1 MIGSKIRVL
10 YFVDRFLQGG
20 IQTLLW
26 NIATSIDRDS
36 FEIEFLCLDDGKTYP
51 MEQDLA
57 DMGFKVTKLDGIWLD
72 SPVSFLRYRKAL
84 DAFFRSSGHFDI
96 VRGCGQKVGP
106 RGGPDW
112 RFACTA
118 GRRSSSSSWRRRTAW
133 GRPPPRS
140 SRGSRW
146 ARPRSGRRGT
156 SRTAT
161 PGRAVESGRGNRH
174 GRRPAWAPT
183 SRSTPRPR
191 PARSPGSTR
200 TR

>member
-1 MIGSKIRVL
+1 MPVGLEPARGRASSGRAASAASRRGRRQAAEAGAYLRSKYADVPPPLPFGFYEPVFPRDVGS
-10 YFVDRFLQGG
+10 FLLHAGRALSCGG
-20 IQTLLW
+20 I
-26 NIATSIDRDS
+26 D
-36 FEIEFLCLDDGKTYP
+36 
-51 MEQDLA
+51 
-57 DMGFKVTKLDGIWLD
+57 
-72 SPVSFLRYRKAL
+72 PVYT
-84 DAFFRSSGHFDI
+84 
-96 VRGCGQKVGP
+96 VWGCGQKVGP

-183 SRSTPRPR
+183 SRSTPRRR